1 MNSPASRGGARIP
14 RRRLMRAIAAA
25 SALMAVPAPSE
36 ATASGRAASATG
48 DGLDAVSDLNAMSDP
63 TPPILI
69 GLL

>member
-1 MNSPASRGGARIP
+1 
-14 RRRLMRAIAAA
+14 MRAIAAA

-36 ATASGRAASATG
+36 ATAPARAASATG
-48 DGLDAVSDLNAMSDP
+48 NGLDAVSDLNAISDP